1 MLRSLRALARR
12 VLGGHL
18 LIEVVSLFTGAGGLD
33 LGLESTGYFD
43 ITARIEAEAEYC
55 KTIAACQ
62 KAGVLRDAAIVES
75 DFLKVDPSSVWTHPR
90 PNIRGVVAGPPCE
103 SYSSFGLRK
112 GRRDPRGQLLFQ
124 LIEWIDRSG
133 TDFFV
138 IENVPTLTQGRNRT
152 GFHQLIDR
160 FRSRGF
166 AVDFQ
171 ILNAADYGAA
181 TFRRRVIVFGLRGA
195 GVLNLPEPTHTDPES
210 NSGIPGRAE
219 WVTSGQA
226 LAGLPCP
233 TVKAPGSPSG
243 HVLISHT
250 EPVTERFRA
259 LAPGEYDR
267 VRRRYR
273 LAWDRPSPSL
283 VAGNLSGTRS
293 HIHPL
298 EPRELTNR
306 ECARIQGFPDSF
318 DFSGSRCAVAKQIAN
333 AVPVALARHIGYAI
347 GRQLDSGSARR
358 QQSATSALPGAPV
371 AV

>member
-1 MLRSLRALARR
+1 M
-12 VLGGHL
+12 
-18 LIEVVSLFTGAGGLD
+18 IEVVSLFTGAGGLD

-43 ITARIEAEAEYC
+43 MTARIEAEPEYC

-112 GRRDPRGQLLFQ
+112 GHSDPRGQLLFE
-124 LIEWIDRSG
+124 LIDWIDRSG
-133 TDFFV
+133 ADFFL
-138 IENVPTLTQGRNRT
+138 IENVPSLTQGENRP
-152 GFHQLIDR
+152 GFEHLIKQ

-181 TFRRRVIVFGLRGA
+181 TWRKRVIVLGLRGSNPLA
-195 GVLNLPEPTHTDPES
+195 FPEPTHADPD
-210 NSGIPGRAE
+210 GRE
-219 WVTSGQA
+219 IKPVRTPWVTSGDA
-226 LAGLPCP
+226 LNGLPSP
-233 TVKAPGSPSG
+233 AAKAPGSPSG
-243 HVLISHT
+243 HVLIAHT

-259 LAPGEYDR
+259 LDPGALDP
-267 VRRRYR
+267 VRRRRR
-273 LAWDRPSPSL
+273 LAWNRPSPSL
-283 VAGNLSGTRS
+283 VAGNLTGTRA

-333 AVPVALARHIGYAI
+333 AVPVALAQQIGYAI
-347 GRQLDSGSARR
+347 GRQLDKASTDELQPNSSPMLR
-358 QQSATSALPGAPV
+358 APV